1 MPWKE
6 TRVVD
11 ERTQFIAA
19 VLEDPRGNF
28 TRLCARFGISRAKGY
43 KWLTRYRELGPAG
56 LEDQKPIARSCPHQ
70 TPPQIEDRIVEL
82 RKEHPF
88 DGAKKLRVRLLN
100 IDPSC
105 PVPSASTIGD
115 ILDRRG
121 LLRPRRA
128 RLRVPPHPSPLEPCS
143 EPNELWCVDFKGHFL
158 LGDRTRCHP
167 LTISD
172 AASRYLLKCEA
183 LASEKESLVR
193 PHFER
198 AFREFGLPERMR
210 SDNGAPFASK
220 AIGGLSTLSVWWI
233 QLGIKPERIEP
244 GCPQQNPRHERMHRT
259 LKQNTANPPSA
270 DLPAQ
275 QRAHDRFRADYNNVR
290 PHEALGQTPPAS
302 HYEPSLRPMPERV
315 REPEYGE
322 AFEVRRVTENGSFKF
337 RAQWL
342 CATRLLRG
350 QPIGLR
356 AVDDDE
362 WELFYGPLLI
372 GHVLVRGNKARVE
385 PIR

>member
-6 TRVVD
+6 TRSVD
-11 ERTQFIAA
+11 ERIRFIAA
-19 VLEDPRGNF
+19 VQEDPRGNF

-43 KWLTRYRELGPAG
+43 KWLTRYRELGPSG
-56 LEDQKPIARSCPHQ
+56 LEDQKPIARSCPHR
-70 TPPQIEDRIVEL
+70 TPSEIEDRLVEL

-100 IDPSC
+100 IDPTC
-105 PVPSASTIGD
+105 AVPSASTIGD

-143 EPNELWCVDFKGHFL
+143 EPNELWCVDFKGHFA
-158 LGDRTRCHP
+158 LGNKTRCHP
-167 LTISD
+167 LTITD
-172 AASRYLLKCEA
+172 AASRYLIKCEA
-183 LASEKESLVR
+183 LTSEKEVVVR

-198 AFREFGLPERMR
+198 AFREFGIPQRIR

-220 AIGGLSTLSVWWI
+220 ALGGLSALSVWWI
-233 QLGIKPERIEP
+233 QLGIRPERIEP

-259 LKQNTANPPSA
+259 LKQHTANPPSA

-275 QRAHDRFRADYNNVR
+275 QRAFDHFRADYNDAR
-290 PHEALGQTPPAS
+290 PHEALEQTPPAR
-302 HYEPSLRPMPERV
+302 HYEPSLRMMPDRPC
-315 REPEYGE
+315 EPEYGE
-322 AFEVRRVTENGSFKF
+322 GFEIRRVNPSGGFNINGHLLSVG
-337 RAQWL
+337 
-342 CATRLLRG
+342 RLLAG
-350 QPIGLR
+350 QPLGLR
-356 AVDDDE
+356 VIDDGE
-362 WELFYGPLLI
+362 WEIFYGPLLI
-372 GHVLVRGNKARVE
+372 GHVLVRGAKARVD